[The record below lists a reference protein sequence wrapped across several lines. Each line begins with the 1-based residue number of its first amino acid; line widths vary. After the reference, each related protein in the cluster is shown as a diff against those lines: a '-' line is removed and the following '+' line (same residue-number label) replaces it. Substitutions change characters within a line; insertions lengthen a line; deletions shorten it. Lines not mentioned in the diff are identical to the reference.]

1 LSGPS
6 VNRLIGNPAT
16 WLSSAVNPLLR
27 GGV

>member
-1 LSGPS
+1 